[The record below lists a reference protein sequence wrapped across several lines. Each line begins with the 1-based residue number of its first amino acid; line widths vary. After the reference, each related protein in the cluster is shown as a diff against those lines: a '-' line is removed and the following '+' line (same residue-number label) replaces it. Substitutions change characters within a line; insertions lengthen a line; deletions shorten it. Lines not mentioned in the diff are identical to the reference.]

1 MDYVRK
7 FCSLNLLKRTSS
19 LTHITHSD
27 TWPGYGMFPLTG
39 IGKQQNMCV
48 VEDLEHALVYNW
60 NGDNDGPSADP
71 NVYEQRWNEI
81 SHVFPNAEIIPST
94 FDNFTQHLDQG
105 KDKFPVI
112 KAEAGDVSN
121 YSISL
126 NLIKTT
132 SSLTHYSFRRG
143 YMVSRVTHKK
153 FLE

>member
-1 MDYVRK
+1 MWILIFLRAK
-7 FCSLNLLKRTSS
+7 FLFGGPA
-19 LTHITHSD
+19 ITHRCSV
-27 TWPGYGMFPLTG
+27 GE
-39 IGKQQNMCV
+39 MCGFSTHLCIRFRV
-48 VEDLEHALVYNW
+48 A
-60 NGDNDGPSADP
+60 
-71 NVYEQRWNEI
+71 I
-81 SHVFPNAEIIPST
+81 SQVFPNAEIIPST

-105 KDKFPVI
+105 KDKLPI
-112 KAEAGDVSN
+112 ITAEAGDVSN